1 MKLISGPR
9 VESMFSE
16 MGNFLTD
23 QRSRVK
29 METYNSQ
36 HMIKMHFRD
45 DVIKKFHRPDVMC
58 SPVHM
63 GRKLIKN
70 LRGASAKYRENCTDS
85 NAALPP
91 KRKYVDDINNKEVSA
106 KRRHHH
112 VFPKE

>member
-58 SPVHM
+58 RVLGWFFRFM
-63 GRKLIKN
+63 
-70 LRGASAKYRENCTDS
+70 AREEFWGQIITGPF
-85 NAALPP
+85 LG
-91 KRKYVDDINNKEVSA
+91 V
-106 KRRHHH
+106 
-112 VFPKE
+112 